1 MYAWVYTV
9 YYVAYSNH
17 VYSDDHSIVECYCPI
32 KSRAPAVL
40 LAVDMHACSSPYIAS
55 AELPCSVESDSRI
68 ISAIELLVYT
78 SIGLYIRILP
88 ALPGPNNPNIFIE
101 YSSGHPAG

>member
-1 MYAWVYTV
+1 MLLPNKKQGPRCFTCSGHA
-9 YYVAYSNH
+9 VAH
-17 VYSDDHSIVECYCPI
+17 
-32 KSRAPAVL
+32 
-40 LAVDMHACSSPYIAS
+40 IAS

-68 ISAIELLVYT
+68 ISAIELLVLVVYT

-88 ALPGPNNPNIFIE
+88 ALPGPNNPNFFIE